1 MNQEETI
8 KKLLKDTIGRRKK
21 IFISSLS
28 DLEGAEIR
36 LPHKDAAFTAGM
48 IKLILRRASSIKQ
61 AAAEYA
67 RIFKRESPV
76 LIIEWTGRSFTI
88 DDLKEQTSESFKV
101 EPLELNVIKEQ
112 GYRKLVALKAKVKTA

>member
-1 MNQEETI
+1 MSQEETI

-21 IFISSLS
+21 IFISSLA
-28 DLEGAEIR
+28 DLEGRKIKLA
-36 LPHKDAAFTAGM
+36 HKDRTFTAGM
-48 IKLILRRASSIKQ
+48 IRSIMRRTPSVKE

-67 RIFKRESPV
+67 RIFTKGSPV

-88 DDLKEQTSESFKV
+88 DNLKEQISESFKV